1 MSRFAFALITIAI
14 AAASQ
19 GAMAQ
24 TLGKYGA
31 AFKGDRGLSVAV
43 APTADDKA
51 ALVRVQGINH
61 PIDDV
66 VFLADKVVEGRRMS
80 LRTTLDGR
88 PWNLVITQDYAGW
101 GGSYAATQ
109 AYVPGQRDGVNLRYD
124 EAGSK
129 ALNLQ
134 GLLQSYQKQKGKG
147 VQDKLAQFDRA
158 KAVANAEASLKE
170 ADESASQAC
179 GVPVRTSVV
188 WSSVNED
195 QMKRLSIGGYCSAVA
210 NAGRQLCGSDAGFKA
225 QQAAKLSR
233 INCQFGDKL
242 NLSRQADATVFTTSE
257 SAPNQE
263 DFALQYLRNQ

>member
-1 MSRFAFALITIAI
+1 MSRFACTLSIIAL
-14 AAASQ
+14 AAASH

-31 AFKGDRGLSVAV
+31 AFKGERGLSVVV

-51 ALVRVQGINH
+51 ALVRIKGVNH
-61 PIDDV
+61 AIDDV

-88 PWNLVITQDYAGW
+88 PWSLVITQDYDGW

-109 AYVPGQRDGVNLRYD
+109 AYVPGLRDGVHLRYD

-129 ALNLQ
+129 ALALNT
-134 GLLQSYQKQKGKG
+134 LLQSYQKQKAQG

-158 KAVANAEASLKE
+158 KAVASAEAQLKE

-179 GVPVRTSVV
+179 GVPVRTSVA
-188 WSSVNED
+188 WASVSED
-195 QMKRLSIGGYCSAVA
+195 QMKRLSIGGYCAAVA
-210 NAGRQLCGSDAGFKA
+210 NASRQLCGSDAGFKA
-225 QQAAKLSR
+225 RAASLAR
-233 INCQFGDKL
+233 ISCQFGDKL
-242 NLSRQADATVFTTSE
+242 HLGRQGDAVVFTTSE
-257 SAPNQE
+257 AAPNQD